1 MNKVEYLTDSHKTYA
16 VITGDLVNSRAMSP
30 PGSYQEMNELLSLSE
45 AVAALL
51 PDTIVGSMD
60 IFQHDSFQLLLQ
72 KPEHVA
78 TVAAF
83 LNTGIAARKRTE
95 PTSPVRMAIGLGK
108 ADLIDLDRISRSR
121 GHVFTMSG
129 TGVRKMGEDQLLM
142 LNADKNDPSMS
153 ILRNSTIMFID
164 TLVRGNFSFIAYLHD
179 LLTAWLLGFEPCP
192 NDVRCGSYHTWLQL
206 KESLEFFT
214 RFSKDVFYREKE
226 REKEK

>member
-1 MNKVEYLTDSHKTYA
+1 MHKVEYLAGSHRIYA

-30 PGSYQEMNELLSLSE
+30 ASSYQEMDELSGLSE
-45 AVAALL
+45 TVAALL

-83 LNTGIAARKRTE
+83 LHTGIAARKRSG
-95 PTSPVRMAIGLGK
+95 PMNPVRMSIGLGK

-129 TGVRKMGEDQLLM
+129 TGVRKMGKEQLLM
-142 LNADKNDPSMS
+142 LNADKNDPTMS
-153 ILRNSTIMFID
+153 ILMNSTIMLID
-164 TLVRGNFSFIAYLHD
+164 MLAGVNSSFIAYLHD
-179 LLTAWLLGFEPCP
+179 LLRAWLIGTDPCP
-192 NDVRCGSYHTWLQL
+192 GDVRCGSYHMWLQL

-214 RFSKDVFYREKE
+214 RFSKDAFHREEEGEGK
-226 REKEK
+226 